1 MDFNFNTKTSL
12 NVLTNV
18 VRTLIMTLVGIFLV
32 PYYISTLGIAAY
44 ALVPL
49 ATTLA
54 SYIQVLSDSVAT
66 ATVRYSTLALEEN
79 DRDEANITLSS
90 SFFGLGKLCLFL
102 LPIGMVLAVISP
114 IVFNIGEMAS
124 VEIQLLFALIILS
137 SLIVTVSSPFNGV
150 FYASNSL
157 YLMYFAKLGYTIS
170 QVCAIIILFTLTTPS
185 LIEIGIAYLIS
196 SLVMFAMVVLLSK
209 KVDSNLAIRRNY
221 YDREHFLKISNLGLW
236 SIIQKVGG
244 LLYIEL
250 SLVLVNLYLGP
261 ELQGG
266 FAMIATI
273 ISMVNTAVYTVS
285 DSVDPFIYRAYAEKN
300 EGFLKEITRVSTKF
314 ITLVIVFPV
323 TFIIVFSPEFFGAW
337 VGSEFSYLSDALVLG
352 LLGNLSFCSIASM
365 MAIPRVY
372 LKVERIA
379 IVTVLIG
386 IMNAVLFI
394 AFFTFGFDSLEMAL
408 GILAACNIVLS
419 LITAVYDAKLIN
431 ARFYEFL
438 IPMLEG
444 YIVAAILYPILGLI
458 HDSLS
463 IPSQW
468 IPLLLSLLVL
478 FVIYFFIVYFL
489 AFSRCEKEQIEQL
502 VPAKISKYL
511 PSFSIR

>member
-1 MDFNFNTKTSL
+1 
-12 NVLTNV
+12 
-18 VRTLIMTLVGIFLV
+18 
-32 PYYISTLGIAAY
+32 
-44 ALVPL
+44 
-49 ATTLA
+49 
-54 SYIQVLSDSVAT
+54 
-66 ATVRYSTLALEEN
+66 
-79 DRDEANITLSS
+79 
-90 SFFGLGKLCLFL
+90 
-102 LPIGMVLAVISP
+102 
-114 IVFNIGEMAS
+114 
-124 VEIQLLFALIILS
+124 
-137 SLIVTVSSPFNGV
+137 
-150 FYASNSL
+150 
-157 YLMYFAKLGYTIS
+157 
-170 QVCAIIILFTLTTPS
+170 
-185 LIEIGIAYLIS
+185 
-196 SLVMFAMVVLLSK
+196 
-209 KVDSNLAIRRNY
+209 
-221 YDREHFLKISNLGLW
+221 
-236 SIIQKVGG
+236 
-244 LLYIEL
+244 
-250 SLVLVNLYLGP
+250 
-261 ELQGG
+261 
-266 FAMIATI
+266 
-273 ISMVNTAVYTVS
+273 
-285 DSVDPFIYRAYAEKN
+285 
-300 EGFLKEITRVSTKF
+300 
-314 ITLVIVFPV
+314 
-323 TFIIVFSPEFFGAW
+323 
-337 VGSEFSYLSDALVLG
+337 
-352 LLGNLSFCSIASM
+352 

-478 FVIYFFIVYFL
+478 FVIYFFVVYFL
-489 AFSRCEKEQIEQL
+489 AFSRCEKKQIEQL